1 MNHIAPTAR
10 IRIGLESYLGGV
22 QFLFL
27 LTWVVYVVFLEGLLA
42 KLGLPKDFAPRLL
55 LLDQC
60 LFALADMALGYYAD
74 RILRAWGRIAPT
86 LIVLNL
92 VTCLAFAALPHVA
105 ADMPSLFVGMTMLWV
120 LTASVLRAPLYGLI
134 ARRAAQPG
142 RANAGALLGMGL
154 ASALA
159 PYLGQ
164 IMKGMDP
171 MLPFAVSSI
180 VLAAAT
186 LGFVAF
192 ESRLAAGGTNSPPAP
207 ALPFSGLPRCLAG
220 AFLLGLGFQ
229 IHFFVNT
236 APLYKT
242 VADPALLPWLMPV
255 FWIGFSLAVY
265 PGASLVER
273 HGARR
278 ALAFSSL
285 LGALALAACLF
296 SPGLPWLMVLQ
307 ALAGVAWGA
316 GLLAGISTAGAHGR
330 VGREAL
336 YVGAWFA
343 CLAIAA
349 VVRITLTLAGVGY
362 DSHVSLPLAA
372 GLFLGGALLLLPW
385 LREKPSM
392 IRMERPS

>member
-1 MNHIAPTAR
+1 MTLPAPTAR

-42 KLGLPKDFAPRLL
+42 KLGLPKDLAPRLL

-60 LFALADMALGYYAD
+60 LFALADVALGYYAD
-74 RILRAWGRIAPT
+74 RVLRVWGRLAPW

-92 VTCLAFAALPHVA
+92 VSCLAFAALPHA
-105 ADMPSLFVGMTMLWV
+105 ATGMPALFVGLTVLWV

-134 ARRAAQPG
+134 ARRAAEPG
-142 RANAGALLGMGL
+142 RGSAGALLGMGV

-164 IMKGMDP
+164 AMKGVDP
-171 MLPFAVSSI
+171 MLPFTVSGI

-186 LGFVAF
+186 LGFAGF
-192 ESRLAAGGTNSPPAP
+192 EKRLSMTGANAPQAAIQAD
-207 ALPFSGLPRCLAG
+207 GLPRWLAA

-229 IHFFVNT
+229 IHFFVNA
-236 APLYKT
+236 APLYKA

-255 FWIGFSLAVY
+255 FWVGFSLAVY
-265 PGASLVER
+265 PGARLVER

-278 ALAFSSL
+278 ALAFSAL
-285 LGALALAACLF
+285 LGALATAGCLLA
-296 SPGLPWLMVLQ
+296 PGLPVLLVLQ
-307 ALAGVAWGA
+307 AAAGVAWGA
-316 GLLAGISTAGAHGR
+316 GLLAGLATAGGHGR

-336 YVGAWFA
+336 FVGAWFA
-343 CLAIAA
+343 CLAVAA
-349 VVRITLTLAGVGY
+349 VFRIALTLAGVGY

-372 GLFLGGALLLLPW
+372 GLWVAGALLLLPW
-385 LREKPSM
+385 LREKPST
-392 IRMERPS
+392 IRVESPL